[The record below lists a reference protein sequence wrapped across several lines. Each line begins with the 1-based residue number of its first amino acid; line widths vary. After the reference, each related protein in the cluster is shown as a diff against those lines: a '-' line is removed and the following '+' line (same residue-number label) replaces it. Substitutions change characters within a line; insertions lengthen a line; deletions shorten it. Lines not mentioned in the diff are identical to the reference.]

1 MKIDFPALNRVNILV
16 LGDIMLDRYWHGK
29 VNRISP
35 EAPVPVVNISSTEDR
50 LGAAA
55 NVAFN
60 ITQLG
65 AKAIL
70 HGLIGHDDNG
80 DALLSLVNSQGI
92 QQHITR
98 THLAPTITKL
108 RVLGASQQLMRMDFE
123 ETFSSADHTALL
135 SRFTNALSNCHAVV
149 ISDYAKGTV
158 SKVEDFIAAAREHG
172 IPVLVDPKGTDYTKY
187 RNATLITPNLA
198 EFEAVVGA
206 CADEKDIVRKGELL
220 REELNLEALLIT
232 RSEKGMTLLEKN
244 QPALHLPTQAREVYD
259 VTGAGDTV
267 ISALSLGV
275 ASNHALRD
283 AAQLANLAAG
293 IVVGK
298 RGTATTN
305 LAELYE
311 AVNQSQR
318 ISGVLTEKEA
328 IIQLQEA
335 QKKGESVVMT
345 NGCFDILHAGHVAY
359 LNEAKKLGQRLI
371 VAVNSDDSVRRLK
384 GDGRPI
390 NAAQERMAVLA
401 GLAAVDWVVEFS
413 EDTPQRLIEA
423 LTPDVLVKGGDYT
436 VDQIAGAEHVLS
448 QGGEVK
454 VLQFVEGISTTAIV
468 NQIRQTNTN

>member
-1 MKIDFPALNRVNILV
+1 MQIDFPALNRVKILV

-35 EAPVPVVNISSTEDR
+35 EAPVPVVNVSRTEDR
-50 LGAAA
+50 LGGAA

-60 ITQLG
+60 IIQLG
-65 AKAIL
+65 AQAAL

-80 DALLSLVNSQGI
+80 DALLSQVYSQGI

-108 RVLGASQQLMRMDFE
+108 RVLSASQQLMRMDFE

-135 SRFTNALSNCHAVV
+135 SRFTNALNDCHAVI

-158 SKVEDFIAAAREHG
+158 SKVEDFIAAAREHS
-172 IPVLVDPKGTDYTKY
+172 IPILIDPKGTNYKKY

-198 EFEAVVGA
+198 ELEAIVGA
-206 CADEKDIVRKGELL
+206 YADDKATVRKCEFL

-267 ISALSLGV
+267 ISTLSLGV
-275 ASNHALRD
+275 ASNHTLHD

-311 AVNQSQR
+311 AVNQSQ
-318 ISGVLTEKEA
+318 SSHGVLTEEDA
-328 IIQLQEA
+328 IKQLQKA
-335 QKKGESVVMT
+335 QQKGESVVMT

-371 VAVNSDDSVRRLK
+371 VAVNSDDSVKRLK
-384 GDGRPI
+384 GEGRPI
-390 NAAQERMAVLA
+390 NSAQERMAVLA

-423 LTPDVLVKGGDYT
+423 LTRNVLVKGGDYT
-436 VDQIAGAEHVLS
+436 VEQIAGAEHVLS

-468 NQIRQTNTN
+468 NQIRQSTTH